1 MDICALELEDDLL
14 QSAFVGDS
22 ARFSRFPLDSENV
35 NYQDSQKRSVL
46 HAAAYSGNTEI
57 TALLLQHGAR
67 VNHKDLH
74 WLTAL
79 HRACASNA
87 DGVVKVREQI
97 FYAVSN
103 SRWYLI
109 EAIYRSVNVD

>member
-1 MDICALELEDDLL
+1 MDVCALELEDDLL

-22 ARFSRFPLDSENV
+22 ARFSRFPLDSETV

-87 DGVVKVREQI
+87 EGVVKVGKQI
-97 FYAVSN
+97 FLCCIKFCSTVS
-103 SRWYLI
+103 R
-109 EAIYRSVNVD
+109 